1 MKVISTKLDG
11 LLLMTIFI
19 GLAGVVGVS
28 RWIDSQRN
36 VSKATIDEERLY
48 LNGPTVKRASLG
60 FNGLVADW
68 YWMRSLQY
76 VGRKVLASGQGLQ
89 LDNLGT
95 LNLKLLAPL
104 LDTATT
110 LDPQFMEPYEYAAI
124 VLPTIDV
131 QEATRI
137 TNKGIAA
144 NPSSWRLYQHLG
156 YIYWER
162 HDYGAAQRTYSQG
175 AKLPGAPAWMEAM
188 AARMAVEGGSRG
200 TAQEIYRRM
209 YEQSGDERVKE
220 MARRRLLQLS
230 ALDLEDALQRTV
242 ESYRSQTGKCPS
254 SWRDLGPV
262 LRSSKM
268 KLDQTGAPLDPAGV
282 AYLLITDKCEVKTD
296 PKSEAAEKR

>member
-1 MKVISTKLDG
+1 MKVSRTKPDG
-11 LLLMTIFI
+11 LLLLTIVI

-28 RWIDSQRN
+28 RWIDSQRH
-36 VSKATIDEERLY
+36 VSNAKIEEDHLY
-48 LNGPTVKRASLG
+48 LNGATVKRASLG

-131 QEATRI
+131 REATRI
-137 TNKGIAA
+137 TYKGIAA

-156 YIYWER
+156 YIYWEG
-162 HDYGAAQRTYSQG
+162 HDYAAAQQTYSQG

-188 AARMAVEGGSRG
+188 AARMAVEGGSRA

-209 YEQSGDERVKE
+209 YEQSGDDKVKE

-230 ALDLEDALQRTV
+230 ALDLQDGLRRTV
-242 ESYRSQTGKCPS
+242 ESYKSQTGKCPF
-254 SWRDLGPV
+254 SWREMGPA

-268 KLDQTGAPLDPAGV
+268 KLDQTGAPIDPSGA
-282 AYLLITDKCEVKTD
+282 AYLLISEKCEVKID
-296 PKSEAAEKR
+296 PQSEAAEKR

>member
-1 MKVISTKLDG
+1 MKVAWTKLDG
-11 LLLMTIFI
+11 LLLLTVVI
-19 GLAGVVGVS
+19 GLVGVVGVT
-28 RWIDSQRN
+28 RLIDSQRN
-36 VSKATIDEERLY
+36 VSNATIEDEHLY
-48 LNGPTVKRASLG
+48 LNGATVKRASLG

-89 LDNLGT
+89 LDNLST

-104 LDTATT
+104 LETATT

-131 QEATRI
+131 QEAIRI
-137 TNKGIAA
+137 TKKGIAA

-162 HDYGAAQRTYSQG
+162 RDYAAAQQTYSQG

-188 AARMAVEGGSRG
+188 AARMAAEGGSRG
-200 TAQEIYRRM
+200 TAQEIYRRI
-209 YEQSGDERVKE
+209 YEQSGDDKVKE
-220 MARRRLLQLS
+220 MALRRLLQLS
-230 ALDLEDALQRTV
+230 ALDLQDGLRRTV
-242 ESYRSQTGKCPS
+242 ESYKSQTGKCPS
-254 SWRDLGPV
+254 SWRELDPF
-262 LRSSKM
+262 LRGSKI
-268 KLDQTGAPLDPAGV
+268 KLDQTGAPVDPAGV
-282 AYLLITDKCEVKTD
+282 AYLLVNDKCEVKID

>member
-1 MKVISTKLDG
+1 MKVTWTKPDG
-11 LLLMTIFI
+11 LLLLTIVI

-28 RWIDSQRN
+28 RLIDSQRY
-36 VSKATIDEERLY
+36 VSKATTNEEHLY

-162 HDYGAAQRTYSQG
+162 HDYTAAQQTYSQG

-188 AARMAVEGGSRG
+188 SARMAVEGGSRG

-209 YEQSGDERVKE
+209 YEQSGDDKVKE
-220 MARRRLLQLS
+220 MAKRRLLELS
-230 ALDLEDALQRTV
+230 ALDLQDGLRGTV
-242 ESYRSQTGKCPS
+242 ESHKSQSGKCPS
-254 SWRDLGPV
+254 SWQELGPA

-268 KLDQTGAPLDPAGV
+268 KLDQTGAPIDPAGV
-282 AYLLITDKCEVKTD
+282 PYLLTNDKCEVKID

>member
-1 MKVISTKLDG
+1 MKVTWTKLDG
-11 LLLMTIFI
+11 LLMLTVVI
-19 GLAGVVGVS
+19 GLAGVVGVTRLLDS
-28 RWIDSQRN
+28 RRN
-36 VSKATIDEERLY
+36 VSNATSDEEHLY
-48 LNGPTVKRASLG
+48 LNGATVKRSSLG

-131 QEATRI
+131 QEAIRI

-162 HDYGAAQRTYSQG
+162 RDYAAAQQTYSKG

-188 AARMAVEGGSRG
+188 AARMAAEGGSRG
-200 TAQEIYRRM
+200 MAQEIYRRM
-209 YEQSGDERVKE
+209 YEQSGDDKVKE

-230 ALDLEDALQRTV
+230 ALDLQDGLRRTL
-242 ESYRSQTGKCPS
+242 ESYKSQTGKCPS
-254 SWRDLGPV
+254 SWRELDPV
-262 LRSSKM
+262 LRGSKI

-282 AYLLITDKCEVKTD
+282 AYLLMNDKCEVKID

>member
-1 MKVISTKLDG
+1 MKVTWTKLDG
-11 LLLMTIFI
+11 LLLLMVVI

-28 RWIDSQRN
+28 RLIDSQRY
-36 VSKATIDEERLY
+36 VSNANIEEEQLY
-48 LNGPTVKRASLG
+48 LNGATVKRASLG
-60 FNGLVADW
+60 FNGLAADW

-89 LDNLGT
+89 LDNLVT

-124 VLPTIDV
+124 ILPTIDV
-131 QEATRI
+131 QEAIRI

-144 NPSSWRLYQHLG
+144 NPASWRLYQHLG

-162 HDYGAAQRTYSQG
+162 HDYEAAKQIYSQG

-209 YEQSGDERVKE
+209 YEQSADDKVKE

-230 ALDLEDALQRTV
+230 ALDLQDGLQRMV
-242 ESYRSQTGKCPS
+242 ETYKSRTGKCPA
-254 SWRDLGPV
+254 SWREVGPA
-262 LRSSKM
+262 LRSSGIQ
-268 KLDQTGAPLDPAGV
+268 LDPAGAPLDPSGV
-282 AYLLITDKCEVKTD
+282 AYLLVNDKCEVKTD
-296 PKSEAAEKR
+296 SKSEAAEKR